1 VDLVFDFAQAWARVG
16 FSINLLAAPH
26 VGRNMYDSMY
36 AEKRSK
42 IRERDAAVAAF
53 DAMIA
58 KRPLKPPPCKSQPGP
73 VRTAG
78 ALAAARDRRL
88 GILDGGT

>member
-1 VDLVFDFAQAWARVG
+1 MSNHPGDLYNPMMR
-16 FSINLLAAPH
+16 
-26 VGRNMYDSMY
+26 
-36 AEKRSK
+36 EKKAK
-42 IRERDAAVAAF
+42 IREREEDAAAF

-58 KRPLKPPPCKSQPGP
+58 KHRASAHAFTPPPFRFDGV

-88 GILDGGT
+88 GILDES

>member
-1 VDLVFDFAQAWARVG
+1 MNRDPSGGMF
-16 FSINLLAAPH
+16 
-26 VGRNMYDSMY
+26 

-42 IRERDAAVAAF
+42 LRERDEDAAAF
-53 DAMIA
+53 DKMIA
-58 KRPLKPPPCKSQPGP
+58 EHRAGPIAFKPPPFRFDGV

-88 GILDGGT
+88 GVLDAEH